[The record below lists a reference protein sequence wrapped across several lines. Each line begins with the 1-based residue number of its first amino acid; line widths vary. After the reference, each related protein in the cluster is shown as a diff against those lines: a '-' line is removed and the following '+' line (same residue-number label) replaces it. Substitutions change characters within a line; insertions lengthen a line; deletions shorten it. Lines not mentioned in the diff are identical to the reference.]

1 MVQTLQGFLELLSV
15 CSPTLSLPRAH
26 DHRGLAAAL
35 AHEPSGVTLRG
46 GLGSAGICT
55 LAGLPRSTALVL
67 AASVAEA
74 GASMS

>member
-15 CSPTLSLPRAH
+15 CSPTLSLPRPH
-26 DHRGLAAAL
+26 DHRAAAL